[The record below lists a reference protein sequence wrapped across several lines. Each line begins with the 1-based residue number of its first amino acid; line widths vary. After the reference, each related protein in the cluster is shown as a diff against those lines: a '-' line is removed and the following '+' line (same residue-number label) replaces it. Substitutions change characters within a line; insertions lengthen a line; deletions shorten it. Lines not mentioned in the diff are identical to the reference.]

1 VVDDN
6 DFNIYTLSLMLR
18 TNFSLGS
25 EKAYNGQQGLDK
37 FVEMR
42 NKSKDR
48 KMIIFMDISMPVMDG
63 FECTKLIREHEETH
77 QLPPCCIIGVSAHS
91 VSETK
96 KEGLEAGMN
105 DLVLKPISSEA
116 VKGLLDS

>member
-1 VVDDN
+1 
-6 DFNIYTLSLMLR
+6 MLR

-63 FECTKLIREHEETH
+63 FECTKLIRDHEKDSN
-77 QLPPCCIIGVSAHS
+77 LPQSYIIGLSAHNS
-91 VSETK
+91 SEMMAK
-96 KEGLEAGMN
+96 GKESGMN
-105 DLVLKPISSEA
+105 EFMMKPVKVGDIRMILNSLK
-116 VKGLLDS
+116 